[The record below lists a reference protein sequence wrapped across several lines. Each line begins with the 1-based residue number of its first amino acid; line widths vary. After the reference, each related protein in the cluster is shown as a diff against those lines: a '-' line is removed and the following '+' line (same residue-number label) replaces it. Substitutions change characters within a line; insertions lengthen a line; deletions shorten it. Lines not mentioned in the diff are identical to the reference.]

1 MPEHTAPH
9 YPDILGI
16 ITGGERF
23 DAGAVQMALAVRP
36 RVVRAGRPFE
46 AVLLVQNCTSTAV
59 EIRGR
64 LLLPEEDAQ
73 KKPGRFT
80 ASAEPVF
87 INLRAAETGCA
98 VLPITVMA
106 NTAPGSAYKLAVAVE
121 VQPEEAPERVQRATG
136 SEQRFLPSD
145 TNARLME
152 LKSLAFSAAR
162 RGLFGNVIEA
172 PFSVLPPQTD
182 PAVLAEWISLW
193 SPVEGA
199 NYRPLIERH
208 RDTLLRR
215 ILPQLQSEEVYT
227 ALYNT
232 TERTVTA
239 AGYPIQPAETAFI
252 TRLLVSVLWMAA
264 FPHTAVEYPGQEIFH
279 VRRTLE
285 QGGAATSNFI
295 PLPNWCRALLERMT
309 TPAAVNPI
317 AALAGPLYDD
327 LLSDAITHGFRLLH
341 ATTGQQLGSDDD
353 IREYGAQLIAL
364 LRQPCAEL
372 SFTDV
377 YLPLVLG
384 GVTAETRAGTI
395 QGVMLETVSSI
406 AQRQKL
412 NGILDDP
419 FVRDMIESVLHR
431 ARERCDD
438 LD

>member
-1 MPEHTAPH
+1 MPEQTAPI

-46 AVLLVQNCTSTAV
+46 AVLLLQNGTSATV
-59 EIRGR
+59 EIRGK

-80 ASAEPVF
+80 ASAEPLCVT
-87 INLRAAETGCA
+87 LRPAETGYA
-98 VLPITVMA
+98 VLPISVLPNA
-106 NTAPGSAYKLAVAVE
+106 APGSAYKIAVAVE
-121 VQPEEAPERVQRATG
+121 VQTPPEVTLVRRATG
-136 SEQRFLPSD
+136 SEQRFLPSN

-162 RGLFGNVIEA
+162 RGLFGSVIEA
-172 PFSVLPPQTD
+172 PFSVLPPQSMPTLQ
-182 PAVLAEWISLW
+182 PEWVGLW
-193 SPVEGA
+193 SPGEQA
-199 NYRPLIERH
+199 NTRPLVERH

-232 TERTVTA
+232 TERMVSA

-252 TRLLVSVLWMAA
+252 ARLLVSVLWMAA
-264 FPHTAVEYPGQEIFH
+264 FPNTAVDYPGQELYH

-285 QGGAATSNFI
+285 QGWAHNSSFI
-295 PLPNWCRALLERMT
+295 PLPNWCRALLERMNT
-309 TPAAVNPI
+309 RIAADPI

-327 LLSDAITHGFRLLH
+327 LLSDAMTHGFRLLH
-341 ATTGQQLGSDDD
+341 AVTGQQLGSDDD
-353 IREYGAQLIAL
+353 MRAYSAQLIPL
-364 LRQPCAEL
+364 LRQPGAHL
-372 SFTDV
+372 SFVDV

-384 GVTAETRAGTI
+384 GVAVEARAATI
-395 QGVMLETVSSI
+395 QGGMLEIVSAI
-406 AQRQKL
+406 VQRHKTANSQ
-412 NGILDDP
+412 DDP
-419 FVRDMIESVLHR
+419 FVLDMIESVLGW

-438 LD
+438 LA